1 MTLESTTARSEK
13 KSPFALMAE
22 AYPEATVSDALRY
35 DFAQDIVL
43 GFAGLKKSAPILAYL
58 IDQPEFEVYLE
69 RNATPHARI
78 LFSAKGAL
86 KDGKA
91 LIPSPM
97 VLKRIAQGI
106 KALSSYGGQLNE
118 DGSISI
124 DLFSP
129 AVGPHYA
136 VNLLLG
142 WREGYPEPLLTT
154 PKSVVDAFGR
164 GSFRAAAA
172 YQVLATRWDVR
183 PEENGN
189 PFNRQFYLVEKG
201 KQIFYSADITA
212 NVKEAFCTH
221 YPGKTIINYV
231 LKDGLMIERTIFLLA
246 QKEGCPEAN
255 EVQLVKL
262 TSPNSRQ
269 VRIVFSGVFGFSAP
283 QCQEVDV
290 IYQTVIHQSEVI
302 TNEKNEVVALSPN
315 YYPVYFNKS
324 PRFVSLFSEE
334 GYADSFTNDCAAF
347 LGQGSIEH
355 PQGIVHLD
363 NALKMKGASFF
374 AIGKSL
380 SLTANKPLCC
390 LTVTGMVEDEK
401 ETSAEAETLL
411 KKKIAHL
418 FDLYPDVASFE
429 KQLAEQEAFFKNY
442 ASYFQI
448 ESGNV
453 DTDAMMNQ
461 NIPFQTL
468 YQSFVSRA
476 FAQTQKGY
484 RELGFREVQDLYAS
498 IPYLVASG
506 HQSLAEQLLGQWIA
520 NVYTMGYANHNFFMV
535 GKEPGMCSDDQLW
548 LLGAVEEYVENT
560 GDVSFLRKTFPMA
573 EGGERPLFD
582 TIDAILLYSSR
593 ISVGKH
599 GLPLLDKADWNDC
612 LKIDADC
619 LDGPSKEKRYYAQ
632 LKEKNQPYGTPFES
646 DLSESVMNA
655 FLLVVALEQASALAR
670 RLGDNERIQRYEEY
684 KKDVSE
690 SLHKRAFIHGYYARV
705 LINRAR
711 PLNGIRYVGAP
722 GDGLSHVGSLQNGS
736 LYLNSFSWSL
746 LSGVASEEEIASML
760 SLIDRYLKTP
770 SGYRL
775 CSEEDLTLTGAKE
788 AATSH
793 YFPGDRENGGV
804 FKHATMMLTRSL
816 LMAAKRPYQDAL
828 RKTMVE
834 DAYFMLRLV
843 YPHSVMKD
851 PYFLKG
857 NPRFCTQYNNPE
869 TRENIGPILSGTAS
883 WLTLSFWEAAGFH
896 FDERGLSIH
905 PVLPYDTDAFTYH
918 LLHQGCCYEVKVSK
932 PKNSWGLRLASIRMN
947 GEEKDPAKPLPIL
960 QKATVCTIEIVLS

>member
-1 MTLESTTARSEK
+1 MTLKSETARSEK
-13 KSPFALMAE
+13 KNPFVLMAE
-22 AYPEATVSDALRY
+22 AYPDEAISDALRY
-35 DFAQDIVL
+35 DFVQDIVL
-43 GFAGLKKSAPILAYL
+43 GFSGLKKPAPILPYL
-58 IDQPEFEVYLE
+58 LAQPDFE
-69 RNATPHARI
+69 RFIAKIGTPHARI
-78 LFSAKGAL
+78 LITPQEVFKNGKPQKVSPRLFPILAQGV
-86 KDGKA
+86 KA
-91 LIPSPM
+91 L
-97 VLKRIAQGI
+97 AG
-106 KALSSYGGQLNE
+106 YGGQLNP
-118 DGSISI
+118 DGSVTI

-129 AVGPHYA
+129 EVGPHYA

-142 WREGYPEPLLTT
+142 WREGFPEPLLTT

-189 PFNRQFYLVEKG
+189 PFNRQFYLIENG

-221 YPGKTIINYV
+221 YPGKTLINYV
-231 LKDGLMIERTIFLLA
+231 LKDGLKIERTLFLLA

-255 EVQLVKL
+255 EVQLVRL
-262 TSPNSRQ
+262 TSPTNRKIK
-269 VRIVFSGVFGFSAP
+269 IVFSGVFGFSAP

-290 IYQTVIHQSEVI
+290 IYQTVIHQSELI

-324 PRFVSLFSEE
+324 PRFVSLFSEQ
-334 GYADSFTNDCAAF
+334 GFADSFTNDCSAF
-347 LGQGSIEH
+347 LGEGNIEH
-355 PQGIVHLD
+355 PEGVNHLT
-363 NALKMKGASFF
+363 NALAMKGASFF
-374 AIGKSL
+374 AIAKSL
-380 SLTANKPLCC
+380 SLVAHQPLAC

-401 ETSAEAETLL
+401 ETSERAEALL
-411 KKKIAHL
+411 KSKIAHIYEL
-418 FDLYPDVASFE
+418 FPTVAAFE
-429 KQLAEQEAFFKNY
+429 KQLAEQDAFLASY
-442 ASYFQI
+442 SSYFQI
-448 ESGNV
+448 ETGNK
-453 DTDAMMNQ
+453 DTDAMMNR

-506 HQSLAEQLLGQWIA
+506 HAPLAEQLLGKWIA
-520 NVYTMGYANHNFFMV
+520 NVYRMGYANHNFFMV

-548 LLGAVEEYVENT
+548 LLSAIGTYVEST
-560 GDVSFLRKTFPMA
+560 GDIAYLHRSFPLA
-573 EGGERPLFD
+573 DGGERPLIE

-593 ISVGKH
+593 ISIGKH

-612 LKIDADC
+612 LKIDVDC
-619 LDGPSKEKRYYAQ
+619 LDGPSKERRYLAQ
-632 LKEKNQPYGTPFES
+632 IKEKNQPYGSPFES
-646 DLSESVMNA
+646 DLSESVMNG
-655 FLLVVALEQASALAR
+655 FLLVVALKEAIALAQ
-670 RLGDNERIQRYEEY
+670 RLGDQERVKRYQSYQEG
-684 KKDVSE
+684 VSE
-690 SLHKRAFIHGYYARV
+690 ALHKSAFIHGYYARV
-705 LINRAR
+705 LINRDR

-722 GDGLSHVGSLQNGS
+722 GDGLSHVKSLQNGS

-746 LSGVASEEEIASML
+746 LSGVASEDEIASML
-760 SLIDRYLKTP
+760 PLVDQYLKTP

-804 FKHATMMLTRSL
+804 FKHATMMFTHSL
-816 LMAAKRPYQDAL
+816 LLAAKRPYGDAL
-828 RKTMVE
+828 REKMIE

-843 YPHSVMKD
+843 YPYSVMKD

-869 TRENIGPILSGTAS
+869 TRENIGPILSGTAT
-883 WLTLSFWEAAGFH
+883 WLTLSFWEMAGFH
-896 FDERGLSIH
+896 FDGKGLTIH
-905 PVLPYDTDAFTYH
+905 PILPFDAKALSYH
-918 LLHQGCCYEVKVSK
+918 LIHHGCHYTITVSK
-932 PKNSWGLRLASIRMN
+932 KAKSWGLHLLSIRMD
-947 GEEKDPAKPLPIL
+947 GEEKDPAKPLPIM
-960 QKATVCTIEIVLS
+960 QNASVCLIEILLG